1 MSHIPRRLPHCPH
14 PASLMIRRNPTLIT
28 MTDSDVQDVRDMIAL
43 KRAEAATAAAVTNGK
58 GKGKGKDVPQ
68 PQTPF
73 VAAEEAKRKREAMS
87 RDERLGI

>member
-1 MSHIPRRLPHCPH
+1 
-14 PASLMIRRNPTLIT
+14 

-43 KRAEAATAAAVTNGK
+43 KRAEAATAAAVTN